1 MAEGGSNGGDF
12 NDAGGVNGKR
22 KVCCDDKANE
32 DDNCGV
38 KINNGIYAIKICN
51 TISKPAGHAVP

>member
-1 MAEGGSNGGDF
+1 MAEGGSNGAVF
-12 NDAGGVNGKR
+12 NHSVCVNGMM

-32 DDNCGV
+32 DDNRGV
-38 KINNGIYAIKICN
+38 KNNGIYAIKICN

>member
-22 KVCCDDKANE
+22 KVCYDDKANE
-32 DDNCGV
+32 DDNRGV
-38 KINNGIYAIKICN
+38 KNNGIYAIKICN